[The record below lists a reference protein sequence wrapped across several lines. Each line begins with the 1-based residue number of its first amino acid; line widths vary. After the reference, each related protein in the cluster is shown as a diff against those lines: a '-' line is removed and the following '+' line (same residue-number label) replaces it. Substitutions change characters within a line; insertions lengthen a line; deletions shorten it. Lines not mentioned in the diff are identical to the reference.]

1 MKCFKAVIL
10 VQLLLVSV
18 LLAGEGG
25 LTDKVTKQ
33 IQSSFEM
40 DTQTKAMYN
49 ALTNNDIKELALNRK
64 LLWQHNE
71 KFSKEID
78 KIGSV
83 TNQKHSGRCWLFA
96 SLNTLRPFVI
106 KKNDMKDFE
115 FSQNYLAFWDKMEK
129 ANTFLERIIE
139 FRGRGLM
146 DRELMIFLNMP
157 IPDGGYWENA
167 RDLIKKY
174 GVVPKDVMPETQSSS
189 NSGLMNKTISHK
201 LRADAAKLRKMHE
214 KGKKVKYLR
223 KAKEKMLAETYRM
236 LVLNLGEPV
245 SEFQWRFADPN
256 DKLSE
261 LKTYTPASF
270 YDEFVGLDLDEYV
283 NIFNDTLHEYGG
295 HYTIKL
301 SRNIYDGHDI
311 DFANVEIDTIKRIAM
326 ASIDANVPVL
336 FAADVGYDQ
345 DSKFGIMADDLFD
358 YESIYKVDLTMS
370 KADRAAYRNS
380 VRGHGMVFTG
390 VDVVDG
396 RPMKWKVENSWGDE
410 RGSEGYWTLYDKWF
424 DMHIYNI
431 IAKKEFVPAEVL
443 KIYEKPVV
451 ELPVWDPMLDMYR

>member
-1 MKCFKAVIL
+1 MKYFKAVIL
-10 VQLLLVSV
+10 IQLLLISV

-25 LTDKVTKQ
+25 LSADLTEE
-33 IQSSFEM
+33 IQSSFKM
-40 DTQTKAMYN
+40 DAETKAMYN

-64 LLWQHNE
+64 VLWQHNE
-71 KFSKEID
+71 KFSKEIE
-78 KIGSV
+78 KVGSI
-83 TNQKHSGRCWLFA
+83 TNQKRSGRCWIFA
-96 SLNTLRPFVI
+96 SVNTLRPYII

-139 FRGRGLM
+139 FRERDLM
-146 DRELMIFLNMP
+146 DRELMFFLNMP

-167 RDLIKKY
+167 RDLIQKY
-174 GVVPKDVMPETQSSS
+174 GVVPKDIMPETQSSS

-201 LRADAAKLRKMHE
+201 LRADAAKLRKMSE
-214 KGKKVKYLR
+214 KGKNINDLR
-223 KAKEKMLAETYRM
+223 KAKAQMLSETYRM

-261 LKTYTPASF
+261 LKAYTPKSF
-270 YDEFVGLDLDEYV
+270 YDEFVGLDLGEYV
-283 NIFNDTLHEYGG
+283 NIFNDSLHEYGG

-301 SRNIYDGHDI
+301 SKNIYDGHDI
-311 DFANVEIDTIKRIAM
+311 DFANVQIDVIKKIAM

-345 DSKFGIMADDLFD
+345 DSTLGIMADDLYD
-358 YESIYKVDLTMS
+358 YELIYKVDLTMS
-370 KADRAAYRNS
+370 KADRAAYRSS

-390 VDVVDG
+390 IDIVDG
-396 RPMKWKVENSWGDE
+396 KPTKWKVENSWGDE
-410 RGSEGYWTLYDKWF
+410 RGSKGYWTLYDKWF
-424 DMHIYNI
+424 DMHVYNI

>member
-1 MKCFKAVIL
+1 
-10 VQLLLVSV
+10 
-18 LLAGEGG
+18 
-25 LTDKVTKQ
+25 
-33 IQSSFEM
+33 
-40 DTQTKAMYN
+40 
-49 ALTNNDIKELALNRK
+49 LNRK
-64 LLWQHNE
+64 ILWQHNE

-78 KIGSV
+78 KVGSI
-83 TNQKHSGRCWLFA
+83 TNQKNSGRCWLFA
-96 SLNTLRPFVI
+96 GLNTLRPFVI
-106 KKNDMKDFE
+106 KKHNMKDFE

-129 ANTFLERIIE
+129 ANTFLETIIE
-139 FRGRGLM
+139 FRDRDLM

-157 IPDGGYWENA
+157 IQDGGYWENA

-174 GVVPKDVMPETQSSS
+174 GVVPKDIMPETQSSS
-189 NSGLMNKTISHK
+189 NTGLMNKTISHK
-201 LRADAAKLRKMHE
+201 LRADAAKLRKMYADGQNVDE
-214 KGKKVKYLR
+214 LR

-245 SEFQWRFADPN
+245 SQFQWRFADPN

-261 LKTYTPASF
+261 LKSYTPKSF

-283 NIFNDTLHEYGG
+283 NIFNDSLHEYGG

-301 SRNIYDGHDI
+301 SKNIYDGHDI
-311 DFANVEIDTIKRIAM
+311 NFANVPIETIKKIAM
-326 ASIDANVPVL
+326 ASIDANVPLL

-345 DSKFGIMADDLFD
+345 DGTLGIMAEDLYD

-370 KADRAAYRNS
+370 KADRAIYRNS

-396 RPMKWKVENSWGDE
+396 KAVKWKVENSWGEE
-410 RGSEGYWTLYDKWF
+410 RGSKGYWTLYDNWF
-424 DMHIYNI
+424 DMHVYNI

-451 ELPVWDPMLDMYR
+451 ELPAWDPMLDMYMY

>member
-1 MKCFKAVIL
+1 MKYFKAFIL

-25 LTDKVTKQ
+25 LTDEVTKQ
-33 IQSSFEM
+33 IQSSFKM
-40 DTQTKAMYN
+40 DTDTKAMYN
-49 ALTNNDIKELALNRK
+49 ALTNNDIQELALNRK

-71 KFSKEID
+71 KFSKEIE
-78 KIGSV
+78 KVGSV
-83 TNQKHSGRCWLFA
+83 TNQKSSGRCWIFA
-96 SLNTLRPFVI
+96 SVNTLRPFVI
-106 KKNDMKDFE
+106 KKNNMKDFE

-139 FRGRGLM
+139 FRERDLM
-146 DRELMIFLNMP
+146 DRELMFFLNMP

-201 LRADAAKLRKMHE
+201 LRADAAKLRKMYE
-214 KGKKVKYLR
+214 SGKKVEDLR
-223 KAKEKMLAETYRM
+223 KAKETMLAETYRM

-261 LKTYTPASF
+261 LKSYTPKSF
-270 YDEFVGLDLDEYV
+270 YDEIVGLDLDEYV
-283 NIFNDTLHEYGG
+283 NIFNDSLHEYGG

-311 DFANVEIDTIKRIAM
+311 DFANVEIDMLKQIAM
-326 ASIDANVPVL
+326 ASIDANIPLL

-345 DSKFGIMADDLFD
+345 DSKLGIMADDLYD

-370 KADRAAYRNS
+370 KADRAIYRNS
-380 VRGHGMVFTG
+380 VRGHGMVFIG

-396 RPMKWKVENSWGDE
+396 RAIKWKVENSWGDE
-410 RGSEGYWTLYDKWF
+410 RGSKGYWTLYDKWF
-424 DMHIYNI
+424 DMHVYNI
-431 IAKKEFVPAEVL
+431 IAKREFVPAEVL

>member
-1 MKCFKAVIL
+1 MKYFKAFIL

-25 LTDKVTKQ
+25 LTDEVTRQ
-33 IQSSFEM
+33 IQSSFKM
-40 DTQTKAMYN
+40 DTDTKAMYN
-49 ALTNNDIKELALNRK
+49 ALTNNDIQELALNRK
-64 LLWQHNE
+64 ILWQYNE

-78 KIGSV
+78 KVGSV
-83 TNQKHSGRCWLFA
+83 TNQKNSGRCWIFA
-96 SLNTLRPFVI
+96 SVNTLRPFVI
-106 KKNDMKDFE
+106 KKNNMKDFE

-139 FRGRGLM
+139 FRDRDLM

-157 IPDGGYWENA
+157 IPDGGCWDNA

-174 GVVPKDVMPETQSSS
+174 GVVPKDIMPETQSSS

-201 LRADAAKLRKMHE
+201 LRADAARLRKMYE
-214 KGKKVKYLR
+214 SGKKVEDLR
-223 KAKEKMLAETYRM
+223 KAKETMLAETYRM

-261 LKTYTPASF
+261 LKSYTPKSF
-270 YDEFVGLDLDEYV
+270 YNEIVGLDLDEYV
-283 NIFNDTLHEYGG
+283 NIFNDSLHEYGG

-301 SRNIYDGHDI
+301 SRNFYDGNDI
-311 DFANVEIDTIKRIAM
+311 NFANVEIDMIKKIAM
-326 ASIDANVPVL
+326 VSIDANVPVL

-345 DSKFGIMADDLFD
+345 DSKLGIMADDLYD

-370 KADRAAYRNS
+370 KADRAIYRNS

-390 VDVVDG
+390 VDVVDDK
-396 RPMKWKVENSWGDE
+396 PIKWKVENSWGDE
-410 RGSEGYWTLYDKWF
+410 RGSKGYWTLYDKWF

-451 ELPVWDPMLDMYR
+451 ELPAWDPMLDMYR